1 MIGFRA
7 QGAEYLAAAGFDD
20 VINLAGDT
28 LASRQGDS
36 P

>member
-7 QGAEYLAAAGFDD
+7 KGGEFLVVAGFDD

-28 LASRQGDS
+28 PASRQGDS
-36 P
+36 S